1 MMQVLRSPVGVGGNR
16 SNGGQAIVP
25 VGFPYR
31 IAILE
36 GNRIQTY
43 LTGHHSE
50 ATLKHRR
57 DATGI
62 NTGRQRG
69 G

>member
-1 MMQVLRSPVGVGGNR
+1 LQSPVGVGGNR
-16 SNGGQAIVP
+16 SNGGQSIAP

-43 LTGHHSE
+43 LTGQHSE
-50 ATLKHRR
+50 ATLKHRW
-57 DATGI
+57 DTTSI
-62 NTGRQRG
+62 NTGGQRG